1 MNLNNFSEEATEFIQ
16 DILPPVKLLE
26 ECKNLSEKYP
36 SLKRSIHGYSNL
48 NNPIEV
54 YEIREGEKNVLIYGF
69 PDPSESIG
77 GTTILALI
85 KKLVENDEKLKSYNL
100 KWIFIPCLNFDDQP
114 HNGEKLGKLMKTSN
128 QEVDWC
134 LNNPR
139 PETKVLVDIAEN
151 YKPFLVFPLHDE
163 FHCNEDIP
171 IYFPVAPKIDKNLA
185 DKLKEI
191 IYYNGLEIDNSIED
205 KDMGKGFFY
214 MPDKAPDYLN
224 STFSVFE
231 KYGNVI
237 EFELSDLPNVSRNKL
252 CQIQVSIILE
262 VIEYFLK

>member
-1 MNLNNFSEEATEFIQ
+1 
-16 DILPPVKLLE
+16 
-26 ECKNLSEKYP
+26 
-36 SLKRSIHGYSNL
+36 
-48 NNPIEV
+48 
-54 YEIREGEKNVLIYGF
+54 
-69 PDPSESIG
+69 
-77 GTTILALI
+77 
-85 KKLVENDEKLKSYNL
+85 
-100 KWIFIPCLNFDDQP
+100 
-114 HNGEKLGKLMKTSN
+114 MKTSN

-171 IYFPVAPKIDKNLA
+171 IYFPVAPKIDKTLA

-191 IYYNGLEIDNSIED
+191 IYHYGLEIDNSIED